1 MPNTRASFSAGLIA
15 IPAAGL
21 LLTGCASVQHAVEPT
36 SIRVYAEHVSH
47 LTQHAPI
54 ASEPTDFFYNTMNV
68 EAHWQHKGVF
78 LDVAEGVSLQGRDTH
93 VPWQEYGALIGPRE
107 VFTARAGYEFEV
119 AP

>member
-1 MPNTRASFSAGLIA
+1 MKLYPLT
-15 IPAAGL
+15 L
-21 LLTGCASVQHAVEPT
+21 LALAGCASVEPT
-36 SIRVYAEHVSH
+36 SVRVYAEHVSH
-47 LTQHAPI
+47 LTQHEPFTDAPT
-54 ASEPTDFFYNTMNV
+54 AYADNLLNV
-68 EAHWQHKGVF
+68 EAHWQHRGAF